1 MKLKK
6 ELLLKFM
13 MILFVAV
20 LAGGAMTSCSND
32 DEPSKS
38 DLVGKWMYEDFDE
51 EEIWIQFKSDGT
63 CILGDGY
70 GYSDT
75 ESFTWKL
82 KGKKLIV
89 KSEEDG
95 TGELEITNLT
105 EHTLSYRVYDEEFDE
120 WDEMNFIKVEKFP
133 WD

>member
-13 MILFVAV
+13 MMLFVAV

-51 EEIWIQFKSDGT
+51 DSIWLQFKSDGT

-75 ESFTWKL
+75 ESLTWKL
-82 KGKKLIV
+82 KGKKLTV
-89 KSEEDG
+89 KSEEVV
-95 TGELEITNLT
+95 GEIEITNLT
-105 EHTLSYRVYDEEFDE
+105 EHTLSYRAYDEEFDE

-133 WD
+133 WE

>member
-13 MILFVAV
+13 MMLFVAV

-51 EEIWIQFKSDGT
+51 GSIWLQFKSNGT
-63 CILGDGY
+63 GILGDGY

-82 KGKKLIV
+82 EGNKLTV
-89 KSEEDG
+89 KTEYG
-95 TGELEITNLT
+95 AGEIEITNLT
-105 EHTLSYRVYDEEFDE
+105 EHTLSCRIYDEEYEE
-120 WDEMNFIKVEKFP
+120 WDEMNFIKVEDFP
-133 WD
+133 WE